1 MRGEISI
8 LTQVDKIIPYP
19 KIGLGMGPGQM
30 RYAPE
35 AADTCESPGSGSI
48 ESVHDVGNDLIATFE
63 PRFQINLRI
72 HVPVTRAQMR
82 KNP

>member
-1 MRGEISI
+1 
-8 LTQVDKIIPYP
+8 
-19 KIGLGMGPGQM
+19 
-30 RYAPE
+30 
-35 AADTCESPGSGSI
+35 
-48 ESVHDVGNDLIATFE
+48 LIATFE